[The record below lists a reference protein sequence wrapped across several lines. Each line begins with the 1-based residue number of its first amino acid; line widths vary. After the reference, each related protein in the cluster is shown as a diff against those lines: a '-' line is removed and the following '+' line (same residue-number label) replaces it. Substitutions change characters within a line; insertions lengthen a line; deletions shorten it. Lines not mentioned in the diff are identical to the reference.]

1 MITYDAVQSF
11 LSMNELEF
19 RPGQNLICF
28 PKIQRI
34 HKRLQNGLVFSQIE
48 VVDDVIL
55 DGHHRYICLCLLGL
69 KVETK
74 KGGSNLSF
82 KNNYNWSQI
91 NIDLNDHDSPAEIQK
106 FADRYDVFTDD

>member
-1 MITYDAVQSF
+1 MITYDEVQSF

-34 HKRLQNGLVFSQIE
+34 HKRLQKGRVFSPIE

-69 KVETK
+69 EVKTK
-74 KGGSNLSF
+74 KGGRNQSF
-82 KNNYNWSQI
+82 NTDYTWSDI
-91 NIDLNDHDSPAEIQK
+91 GIDLDDHDSAAERQR
-106 FADRYDVFTDD
+106 FADRYD